1 MNEPIRTD
9 RHLESVEEDPKV
21 DTNGSN
27 GSNGSNSSVSQ
38 QGSARTL
45 GSVTV
50 TGDEIRIE
58 NLVFSDE
65 RAADVIRERSSLGAS
80 EVELVR
86 RAVEI
91 GLRALQSADT
101 EIEAAYVRSEFDR
114 IAQQVSESFVGRA
127 ESINDQLTEIFDS
140 ALVSDDSQLQE
151 RLAAHSEELAEQ
163 IAARFD
169 PDRSTAVQH
178 EVKTVV
184 NEQLRLL
191 LEKLA
196 SESETNPLEKIKGEV
211 LRTLERESQSQAERD
226 RATADKLEKL
236 QEELVKLT
244 ERETAQEQLAEAE
257 AAGTRKG
264 FAFEDLVHEALEQI
278 ANARGDS
285 SRHTG
290 SEQAEGGGRK
300 GDTVVS
306 IGGAT
311 RELPVGK
318 IVFEAKDKPLTK
330 PAAWKEL
337 DEAMAARAADF
348 AVMVCAGADRI
359 PSRTEELVE
368 YEGNKLFVAV
378 DRENPTGLSL
388 EVAYRLAVARVA
400 MAKDVSLTLDAPAVR
415 DAVSEARRA
424 LEQVQT
430 VKTHITQS
438 KNAADKA
445 YEAVGDLGE
454 QVRSQLDRV
463 DELVADGEEPA
474 ESPDGGLGAGSET

>member
-9 RHLESVEEDPKV
+9 HSPESIEGDLSVPANGANGANGSDPAQRPQPTEGIVSVE
-21 DTNGSN
+21 GSQ
-27 GSNGSNSSVSQ
+27 V
-38 QGSARTL
+38 
-45 GSVTV
+45 
-50 TGDEIRIE
+50 RIE
-58 NLVFSDE
+58 NLTFSDE
-65 RAADVIRERSSLGAS
+65 RAADIIRERSALGIS

-86 RAVEI
+86 RALEI
-91 GLRALQSADT
+91 GLRALQSTDT

-127 ESINDQLTEIFDS
+127 ESINHQLTEIFDS
-140 ALVSDDSQLQE
+140 ALVADDSQLQE

-169 PDRSTAVQH
+169 PDRATAVQH
-178 EVKTVV
+178 EVKAVV
-184 NEQLRLL
+184 DQQLRLL
-191 LEKLA
+191 LEKLG
-196 SESETNPLEKIKGEV
+196 SENETNPLEKIKGEV
-211 LRTLERESQSQAERD
+211 LRTLERESQNQAERD
-226 RATADKLEKL
+226 RATAEKLEKL
-236 QEELVKLT
+236 QEEMVKLT
-244 ERETAQEQLAEAE
+244 EREVAQEQLAEAE

-264 FAFEDLVHEALEQI
+264 FAFEDLVHEAIEQI

-290 SEQAEGGGRK
+290 GEQAEGGGMK

-311 RELPVGK
+311 RELPLGK

-337 DEAMAARAADF
+337 DEAMSTRSADF

-424 LEQVQT
+424 LEKVQT
-430 VKTHITQS
+430 VRSHITQS

-445 YEAVGDLGE
+445 YEVVGDLGDA
-454 QVRSQLDRV
+454 VRTQLDRV
-463 DELVADGEEPA
+463 DDLVADEEDLA
-474 ESPDGGLGAGSET
+474 ESQGQGPESEETG